1 MARRAGQARNR
12 NAIKMLRGHGLC
24 SKTHDR
30 RHAVRRADAVIKRG
44 VPLGITLRHG
54 SMVMTLRMPG
64 GMAMQGIC
72 AGGMRF
78 SALRLTG
85 RTES

>member
-44 VPLGITLRHG
+44 VPLGITLRHPAMVI
-54 SMVMTLRMPG
+54 SMRMRWD
-64 GMAMQGIC
+64 MAVQ
-72 AGGMRF
+72 GMRAGRMRF
-78 SALRLTG
+78 GALRLTG